1 MPDLADTQIQGRQ
14 SNGNAQEEAAR
25 KLRSESSGLYSHG
38 TATIATAQTNRA
50 WSTDD
55 ADFFTQHEGNLVNFF
70 EIFSDAAI
78 TIAVRTRQ
86 NAAIAT
92 ATLDDIN
99 IRANTLRT
107 FDFISD
113 ITEIFITNASGGN
126 AAVEITGI

>member
-1 MPDLADTQIQGRQ
+1 MADLANTQIQGRQ

-38 TATIATAQTNRA
+38 TANVVTGQTNRA

-55 ADFFTQHEGNLVNFF
+55 SDFFTQHEGDLVNFF
-70 EIFSDAAI
+70 EIFSDQAI

-92 ATLDDIN
+92 ASLDDIN
-99 IRANTLRT
+99 VRANTLRT
-107 FDFISD
+107 INFISD
-113 ITEIFITNASGGN
+113 ITEIYITNSSGN
-126 AAVEITGI
+126 TAAIEITGI